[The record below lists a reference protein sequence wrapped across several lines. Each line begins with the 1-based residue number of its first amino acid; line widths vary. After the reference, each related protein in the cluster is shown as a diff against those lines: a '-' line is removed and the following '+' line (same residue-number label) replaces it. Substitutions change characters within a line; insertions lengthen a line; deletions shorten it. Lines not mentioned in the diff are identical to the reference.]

1 LPGFLLASIFFW
13 RNGPVVKPASIW
25 HIDFL
30 HITFRRVRS
39 DPMTDCVHSAQINPP
54 HRLLM
59 GPGPINAD
67 PRVLRAMAS
76 QLIGQYDPVMTDYMN
91 ETMAL
96 YRQVFATQNRWT
108 LLIDGTSRAGI
119 EAILVSAIRPGDRVL
134 VPVFGRFGHLLCEI
148 AHRCRAE
155 VHTLEVPWGEVFTP
169 DRIED
174 AIQRVRP
181 RMLLTVHG
189 DTSTT
194 MLQPLA
200 ELGDICRRHGVL
212 FYTDATASLGGNPL
226 KTDEWGLDAVSA
238 GLQKCLG
245 GPSRSAP
252 ITLSAQLEEVIRMR
266 KRVEAGIRT
275 EHHHD
280 GDDEMIYSN
289 YFDLGMIMDY
299 WGPERLNHHT
309 EATSMLFAAREC
321 ARIMLEEGMEKRIA
335 RHALHG
341 NAMLAGIQGMG
352 LETFGDLKHKMNN
365 VLGVIIPQGINGE
378 ATRKQLLDDFHIEI
392 GTSFGPLQGKIW
404 RIGTMGYNAR
414 KDCVLQTLTA
424 LEAVLNRQGYRTV
437 QGEAMQAAWNVYE
450 PAQSTTAPVQR

>member
-1 LPGFLLASIFFW
+1 MFDIQQYP
-13 RNGPVVKPASIW
+13 
-25 HIDFL
+25 
-30 HITFRRVRS
+30 
-39 DPMTDCVHSAQINPP
+39 QINPP
-54 HRLLM
+54 QRLLM

-76 QLIGQYDPVMTDYMN
+76 QLIGQYDPVMTGYMN
-91 ETMAL
+91 EVMAL
-96 YRQVFATQNRWT
+96 WREIFCTRNRWT
-108 LLIDGTSRAGI
+108 MLVDGTSRAGI

-148 AHRCRAE
+148 ARRCRAE
-155 VHTLEVPWGEVFTP
+155 VHTIEVPWGEVFSAQQ
-169 DRIED
+169 IED
-174 AIQRVRP
+174 AIKQVKP
-181 RMLLTVHG
+181 RLLLTVQG

-212 FYTDATASLGGNPL
+212 FYTDATASLGGNTL
-226 KTDEWGLDAVSA
+226 LSDAWGLDAVSA

-245 GPSRSAP
+245 GPSGSAP
-252 ITLSAQLEEVIRMR
+252 VTLSAQMEEVIRQR
-266 KRVEAGIRT
+266 KCVEQGIRT
-275 EHHHD
+275 ASHND

-289 YFDLGMIMDY
+289 YFDLGMVMDY

-321 ARIMLEEGMEKRIA
+321 ARIILEEGLDNTIA

-341 NAMLAGIQGMG
+341 HALAAGIQGMG
-352 LETFGDLKHKMNN
+352 LEAYGDQTHRMNN
-365 VLGVIIPQGINGE
+365 VLGVIIPAQVHGE
-378 ATRKQLLDDFHIEI
+378 EVRSRLLQDFHIEI

-424 LEAVLNRQGYRTV
+424 LEAVLNKLGFRTTQGA
-437 QGEAMQAAWNVYE
+437 AMQAAWDIYE
-450 PAQSTTAPVQR
+450 GAA

>member
-1 LPGFLLASIFFW
+1 MPNDLF
-13 RNGPVVKPASIW
+13 
-25 HIDFL
+25 
-30 HITFRRVRS
+30 
-39 DPMTDCVHSAQINPP
+39 AQINPP

-76 QLIGQYDPVMTDYMN
+76 QLVGQYDPAMTEYMN
-91 ETMAL
+91 QVMAL
-96 YRQVFATQNRWT
+96 YRQLFRTDNRWT
-108 LLIDGTSRAGI
+108 LLVDGTSRAGI

-148 AHRCRAE
+148 ARRCRAE
-155 VHTLEVPWGEVFTP
+155 VHTIEAPWGEVFTP
-169 DRIED
+169 DQIED
-174 AIQRVRP
+174 AIKRVKP
-181 RMLLTVHG
+181 RLLLTVQG

-200 ELGDICRRHGVL
+200 ELGAICRRHDVL
-212 FYTDATASLGGNPL
+212 FYTDATASFGGNPL
-226 KTDEWGLDAVSA
+226 ETDAWGLDAVSA

-245 GPSRSAP
+245 GPSGSSP
-252 ITLSAQLEEVIRMR
+252 VTLSSRMEAVIRQR
-266 KRVEAGIRT
+266 KCVEQGIRT
-275 EHHHD
+275 TDHQD

-321 ARIMLEEGMEKRIA
+321 ARVILEEGLDASIA
-335 RHALHG
+335 RHQLHG
-341 NAMLAGIQGMG
+341 NALLAGIEGMG
-352 LETFGDLKHKMNN
+352 LQAYGDVANKMNN
-365 VLGVIIPQGINGE
+365 VLGVVIPQGVHGE
-378 ATRKQLLDDFHIEI
+378 QVRKLLLEDFAIEI

-414 KDCVLQTLTA
+414 KDCVMQTLTA
-424 LEAVLNRQGYRTV
+424 LEAVLNHLGFRSTQG
-437 QGEAMQAAWNVYE
+437 AALQAAWDVYAAARA
-450 PAQSTTAPVQR
+450 PA